1 MTRWKKHWRSQGDF
15 YRLGVRSKTDK
26 VSYHSD
32 ELMYHRNLSTNLSKE
47 DCFLE
52 IGFGCHMSYGPGA
65 SAQIWPE
72 LYPEAHIHLLE
83 LEEPCVRR
91 LGKEF
96 LEQQN
101 YTVHIADQGKI
112 MDLERVKDQ
121 VARSCLHGLFVV
133 IDDGSHISTDMIT
146 SFHSL
151 YPLLQRRDLFS

>member
-1 MTRWKKHWRSQGDF
+1 MEVVCTTCGCLAFKGVAFGNLAEKTRMTRWKKHWRSQGDF

-26 VSYHSD
+26 VSYHSY
-32 ELMYHRNLSTNLSKE
+32 ELMYHRNLPTNLSKE

-91 LGKEF
+91 LGKEW
-96 LEQQN
+96 
-101 YTVHIADQGKI
+101 
-112 MDLERVKDQ
+112 
-121 VARSCLHGLFVV
+121 
-133 IDDGSHISTDMIT
+133 
-146 SFHSL
+146 
-151 YPLLQRRDLFS
+151 